1 MTINRVLELMTKAP
15 ADLITHD
22 VTEYMKAGFE
32 MIEMLCIM
40 THGWSV

>member
-22 VTEYMKAGFE
+22 VTEYMKAALKTIIRNPKF
-32 MIEMLCIM
+32 
-40 THGWSV
+40 

>member
-1 MTINRVLELMTKAP
+1 MTINRVLELMIKAP

-32 MIEMLCIM
+32 NHNKEPKVLS
-40 THGWSV
+40 GV